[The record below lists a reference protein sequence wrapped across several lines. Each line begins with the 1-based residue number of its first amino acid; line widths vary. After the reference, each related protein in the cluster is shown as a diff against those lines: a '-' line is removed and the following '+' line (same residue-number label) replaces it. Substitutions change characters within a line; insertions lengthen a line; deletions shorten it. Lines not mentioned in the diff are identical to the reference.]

1 MTPSPWEPTLV
12 HQVERMAKMYP
23 NNLAVKDATGN
34 TMTYRVMM
42 NRVSRISAALEALD
56 LKQLAG
62 SRVGVFQDATADW
75 ICSMLAIMRVG
86 GVYVPLDL
94 KVGIQRLAMAA
105 KDCEPSVV
113 LFDSSTQAQLPELLS
128 ATASKPLA
136 INVNDTTSKAPG
148 SGNSGAKA
156 GENLALPTA
165 PAVVLYTSGSTGTP
179 KGTILSHQGIL
190 ANIEGNTR
198 EFQIGPNDIGLQQ
211 IALSF
216 DFSVWQIFMCL
227 ANGAGLVMA
236 PKSARGDAKALT
248 ELIVAE
254 GITFTGATPSE
265 YTSWLR
271 YGDAAAL
278 RGSEWTCAVSSGEQM
293 TDVMKTLVVALAKPD
308 LKLFNGYGP
317 TEGSFSAA
325 KIPVN
330 YLDDRVA
337 SCPSTPGGYTQPNY
351 ALYILDDNLQPMPCG
366 FEGQIAIG
374 GAGVGLG
381 YLNNDEVTA
390 QRFVPDPFVHRA
402 THAYFKQQG
411 WTSMHLTGDRGILR
425 PDDGALLVRGRVAG
439 DTQIKLRGLRMDL
452 RDIEVAIVKAAAAHA
467 AGRPVVHDAVVS
479 VRSAAE
485 KEKEEGAEFLV
496 AHIVFAPD
504 FAQEAERQGVLDAL
518 PRSLPLPQFM
528 VPSVFVPL
536 ERLHLNA
543 HLKLDRRAV
552 AALPLPLASSKRI
565 ARLGSELSAVEE
577 RLARLWEGVVPD
589 DMRGGQEAVISKG
602 SDFFE
607 VGGNSLLLLKLRDEI
622 HRSFGVD
629 LPLVQLF
636 GASSLDNM
644 AARIQAIVGSGPVSM
659 PVPAAPESAEQEAVL
674 VPTPVEEQ
682 QSRITNDVDMERGLF
697 FDALETVGE
706 ETDAHYSRLELAVA
720 MGPIDWDLETQPRLD
735 KADEIVPGVTHP
747 QRWHQSRNS
756 TRGPVTVVLTGATGF
771 LGKALLSALV
781 QDPRIARTHCI
792 AVRRPESLTDPIFKD
807 AKVSLHQGNLGQ
819 ARLGLSQSD
828 AESIFGRPHDGN
840 GNIVILHNGADVS
853 FLKPYAALRAANVG
867 STRELVRLAVS
878 HRRAVRAVHYVSTAG
893 VAQFAGRAVVGEES
907 VASSR
912 PSDAVLGS
920 VVGAGYAASKW
931 ASEALLER
939 ASRATGLPVTVHR
952 PTNVTGGDA
961 PASDV
966 VQNLLRY
973 SRAVGAVP
981 VSDVWDVAAGGQLD
995 FVSVETVADGVV
1007 RAALDSV
1014 SSDPAASAIEEDL
1027 PRLRFVH
1034 HSGEV
1039 QVPLRAIGKFLEKQT
1054 GKPPRAVPLA
1064 VWVAEAEMAGL
1075 DPLVAE
1081 VLVEAERSGVKM
1093 FLPTLVKGQ
1102 VKDRNQGIDGT
1113 QGPWGMF
1120 TSISRAAMGVTRVF
1134 ALA

>member
-62 SRVGVFQDATADW
+62 LRVGVFQDATADW
-75 ICSMLAIMRVG
+75 ICSMLAIMRLG

-94 KVGIQRLAMAA
+94 KVGIQRLAMAV
-105 KDCEPSVV
+105 KDCQPSVV
-113 LFDSSTQAQLPELLS
+113 LFDGSTQAQLPELLS
-128 ATASKPLA
+128 ATASKPLT
-136 INVNDTTSKAPG
+136 INVSETTASKAPG

-156 GENLALPTA
+156 SENLAHPTA

-271 YGDAAAL
+271 HGDAAAL

-293 TDVMKTLVVALAKPD
+293 TDVMKTLVVTLAKPD

-325 KIPVN
+325 KIPVD

-439 DTQIKLRGLRMDL
+439 DTQVKLRGLRMDL

-504 FAQEAERQGVLDAL
+504 FALEEERQRVLDAL

-577 RLARLWEGVVPD
+577 RLARLWEGVVPAE
-589 DMRGGQEAVISKG
+589 MRGGQEAVISKG

-607 VGGNSLLLLKLRDEI
+607 VGGNSLLLLELRDEI

-636 GASSLDNM
+636 EASSLDNM
-644 AARIQAIVGSGPVSM
+644 AARIQAIVGSGPTSSM
-659 PVPAAPESAEQEAVL
+659 PVPMTPESAEQEAVL
-674 VPTPVEEQ
+674 VPTPVQEEEQ
-682 QSRITNDVDMERGLF
+682 QSRVTNDL
-697 FDALETVGE
+697 
-706 ETDAHYSRLELAVA
+706 
-720 MGPIDWDLETQPRLD
+720 DLKR
-735 KADEIVPGVTHP
+735 
-747 QRWHQSRNS
+747 
-756 TRGPVTVVLTGATGF
+756 
-771 LGKALLSALV
+771 
-781 QDPRIARTHCI
+781 
-792 AVRRPESLTDPIFKD
+792 
-807 AKVSLHQGNLGQ
+807 
-819 ARLGLSQSD
+819 
-828 AESIFGRPHDGN
+828 
-840 GNIVILHNGADVS
+840 
-853 FLKPYAALRAANVG
+853 
-867 STRELVRLAVS
+867 
-878 HRRAVRAVHYVSTAG
+878 
-893 VAQFAGRAVVGEES
+893 
-907 VASSR
+907 
-912 PSDAVLGS
+912 
-920 VVGAGYAASKW
+920 
-931 ASEALLER
+931 
-939 ASRATGLPVTVHR
+939 
-952 PTNVTGGDA
+952 
-961 PASDV
+961 
-966 VQNLLRY
+966 
-973 SRAVGAVP
+973 
-981 VSDVWDVAAGGQLD
+981 
-995 FVSVETVADGVV
+995 
-1007 RAALDSV
+1007 
-1014 SSDPAASAIEEDL
+1014 
-1027 PRLRFVH
+1027 
-1034 HSGEV
+1034 
-1039 QVPLRAIGKFLEKQT
+1039 
-1054 GKPPRAVPLA
+1054 
-1064 VWVAEAEMAGL
+1064 
-1075 DPLVAE
+1075 
-1081 VLVEAERSGVKM
+1081 
-1093 FLPTLVKGQ
+1093 
-1102 VKDRNQGIDGT
+1102 
-1113 QGPWGMF
+1113 GMF
-1120 TSISRAAMGVTRVF
+1120 FRYVHIAG
-1134 ALA
+1134 